1 MCVVKYVNKFGDTG
15 ILFPPQMH
23 CGDYGNN
30 VGMLKPITVPDEQFE
45 EIPWGNAVV
54 EGVRV
59 SETPDPSVFENPE
72 DEIPA
77 SHFAE
82 SDERLGGEPG
92 GPFSLHIFRS
102 PSVASSLILGPY
114 NLKAPIM
121 GLKLTVVPSK
131 RL

>member
-59 SETPDPSVFENPE
+59 SETPDPSVIENPE
-72 DEIPA
+72 DEGPA
-77 SHFAE
+77 PHFAE

-92 GPFSLHIFRS
+92 GLFLLHLFRS
-102 PSVASSLILGPY
+102 PSVAFYLMLGPY

-121 GLKLTVVPSK
+121 GSNLTVVPSK

>member
-1 MCVVKYVNKFGDTG
+1 
-15 ILFPPQMH
+15 MH
-23 CGDYGNN
+23 GGNYGNN
-30 VGMLKPITVPDEQFE
+30 VGMLKPINVTGEQFE
-45 EIPWGNAVV
+45 EIHWVNTGV

-59 SETPDPSVFENPE
+59 LETPDPSVFENPE
-72 DEIPA
+72 DEILA

-82 SDERLGGEPG
+82 SDEQLGGEPG

-102 PSVASSLILGPY
+102 PLVASSLILGPY

-121 GLKLTVVPSK
+121 GLKLTVVPRK